1 MSDPNNRQMSLF
13 DEKPL
18 DTKLTPS
25 IHEEYTQ
32 LVEKLN
38 FYCNQYYD
46 DNASDVSDAEYD
58 ALNRRLKEIE

>member
-38 FYCNQYYD
+38 FSETGLSKKTRYK
-46 DNASDVSDAEYD
+46 S
-58 ALNRRLKEIE
+58 